1 MTGNKSGVCNNPGAC
16 EGGMMLYAV
25 IMIALL
31 SLVSVTYLSLG
42 RSGLSMELRE
52 IRYKQV
58 RISADSIHR
67 SFCEAIDQGS
77 SEAMNEIW
85 DCFLKDCED
94 LRVEYEEEMAGKI
107 AAQTDGQTAAQ
118 ENIQADEQEDMGR
131 WEEYLRERMESKTYE
146 AIGEGDAAETGVR
159 IQLTACPMKG
169 TAAVRTEVTAGPYR
183 IVRMAEL
190 RFDNREGPVLSLPSP
205 DWAEEVTIPITGNG
219 VYRYYGEDTP

>member
-31 SLVSVTYLSLG
+31 SLVSVTYLFLG
-42 RSGLSMELRE
+42 RSGLSIELRE
-52 IRYKQV
+52 IRYKQA

-107 AAQTDGQTAAQ
+107 AAQTD
-118 ENIQADEQEDMGR
+118 EQEDMGR

-146 AIGEGDAAETGVR
+146 AIGEGNAAETGVR

-169 TAAVRTEVTAGPYR
+169 TAAVRTEVTADPYQ

-205 DWAEEVTIPITGNG
+205 DWAEEVTVPITGNG